1 MAQRWFPGLA
11 CSTRL
16 ASGFALVIA
25 VGGAACTP
33 APPKPPPPPIQE
45 SSPVTVAATPGAGAR
60 AASPAAAPP
69 PVAAPPT
76 PPPVVAAAIAAAPP
90 PSASASAEELEPPS
104 GRDLAAGMIAALDRA
119 RTARLTAR
127 LANGHR
133 TDLIYVAPDRASL
146 VEQDANGQEFA
157 RYVIIGDTGYSAQAS
172 AGGNW
177 TKVTNEGFRK
187 QAQIFRPMQIA
198 LATGKAR
205 VLDSGAEVEVVE
217 EGGKPAFRAVFEYG
231 SSPELEQLGLMRS
244 GVNLLEVVVDP
255 ATWLPLR
262 TREETQ
268 GAVTEVTYLEF
279 DQPLSIEP
287 PIP

>member
-1 MAQRWFPGLA
+1 MAQRWFSGLA
-11 CSTRL
+11 LAFRL
-16 ASGFALVIA
+16 ASGITLVIA

-33 APPKPPPPPIQE
+33 APPKPPPPPIQTG
-45 SSPVTVAATPGAGAR
+45 SPVAVAVTPGTRAATPAAGPTAT
-60 AASPAAAPP
+60 
-69 PVAAPPT
+69 VAPPT

-90 PSASASAEELEPPS
+90 PSASVEEALEPPA
-104 GRDLAAGMIAALDRA
+104 GRDLAAGMIAALDKV

-133 TDLIYVAPDRASL
+133 TDLIYVAPDRAAL
-146 VEQDANGQEFA
+146 VEQDTNGQEFA

-187 QAQIFRPMQIA
+187 QAQVFRPMQIA

-255 ATWLPLR
+255 TTWLPLR

-279 DQPLSIEP
+279 DQPLTVEP